1 MVRGQFIGYREE
13 EGVAKDS
20 DVETFCA
27 LRLFIDSWRWAGVP
41 WYLRSGKCLAES
53 GAEVL
58 VELKAPPQAL
68 FSDSAPTKGRGNY
81 LRFRLSPNPI
91 IALAVR
97 VKHPGEEFV
106 GDQRELML
114 LNAQPN
120 EEQPYER
127 LLDDAM
133 AGNGALFTARTPS
146 RPPGLSSILSSRT
159 TALPSLCSR
168 QLGTRAGRHPDRAA
182 WALAQPRRRPDATGN
197 HT

>member
-1 MVRGQFIGYREE
+1 MAVGGRS
-13 EGVAKDS
+13 VVS
-20 DVETFCA
+20 A
-27 LRLFIDSWRWAGVP
+27 L
-41 WYLRSGKCLAES
+41 GKCLAES

-58 VELKAPPQAL
+58 VELKPPPQAL
-68 FSDSAPTKGRGNY
+68 FADSAPTKGRANY

-97 VKHPGEEFV
+97 VKHPGEEFI

-133 AGNGALFTARTPS
+133 AGNGALFTREDAVEAAWAVVDPVLENHSPS
-146 RPPGLSSILSSRT
+146 
-159 TALPSLCSR
+159 PSLCSR
-168 QLGTRAGRHPDRAA
+168 QLGTRAGRHPHRAA
-182 WALAQPRRRPDATGN
+182 RALAQPRRRPDATGN